1 MLHTS
6 EHCPLPA
13 LELLPSHPLV
23 YSRAGTPTAGG
34 LLAPPTGAA
43 GPSQNQGSIALHAM
57 RSVRSLARIGSWAQ
71 LKNARG
77 VEEGEGGVG
86 RGGRGRRR
94 RGRRSGRGETLRGAA
109 GIGGCSGG

>member
-1 MLHTS
+1 
-6 EHCPLPA
+6 
-13 LELLPSHPLV
+13 
-23 YSRAGTPTAGG
+23 
-34 LLAPPTGAA
+34 
-43 GPSQNQGSIALHAM
+43 
-57 RSVRSLARIGSWAQ
+57 

-109 GIGGCSGG
+109 GIGGLFRRVTESRELKWVRDS